1 MRTIGPTEGYQLYR
15 SSHVSS
21 LKGTIDFVHFLNF
34 PDVGAPLDDIEIVL
48 VPEGQSRQF
57 WTREM
62 SNRRKIK
69 TIDDPIDG
77 V

>member
-15 SSHVSS
+15 GSYASS

-34 PDVGAPLDDIEIVL
+34 PDVGAPLGDIEIVL

-57 WTREM
+57 WAREM

-69 TIDDPIDG
+69 TIDDPVDG